1 MRYELY
7 YWPHIQGRGEY
18 VRLALEEGGAD
29 YVDVARL
36 PESEG
41 GGRPAV
47 ARVLQQA
54 SNTHAP
60 MALPFAPPLLKAGK
74 TLISHTANILQYLG
88 PRLGLV
94 PKAESRRLYAHGLQ
108 LTLTDF
114 VREAHDVHHPI
125 ANSLYYEDQKIEALR
140 RSTHFRK
147 ERLTKF
153 LNYFEAVVTRGG
165 GRYVLGKT
173 VSYVD
178 LSMFQ
183 VMASLHYA
191 FPNAMSGLTQ
201 NIPHLNEL
209 KERVALRPRIA
220 RYLASPAR
228 LPFSTHDL
236 MRAYP
241 ELDAAENKMQ

>member
-1 MRYELY
+1 MKYELY

-18 VRLALEEGGAD
+18 VRLALEEGEAD

-47 ARVLQQA
+47 ARVLQDTT
-54 SNTHAP
+54 NIHP
-60 MALPFAPPLLKAGK
+60 PYAPPLLKAGK
-74 TLISHTANILQYLG
+74 QIISHTANILQYLG
-88 PRLGLV
+88 PRLRLV
-94 PKAESRRLYAHGLQ
+94 PKAEALRFYAHGLQ
-108 LTLTDF
+108 LTMTDF

-125 ANSLYYEDQKIEALR
+125 ANSLYYEDQKTEALR
-140 RSTHFRK
+140 RSGHFRN

-153 LNYFEAVVTRGG
+153 LNYFETVLSRSGG
-165 GRYVLGKT
+165 KYMLSKSL
-173 VSYVD
+173 SYVD

-183 VMASLHYA
+183 VMASLNYA
-191 FPNAMSGLTQ
+191 FPKAMAGLQVKIPRLNAL
-201 NIPHLNEL
+201 HDL
-209 KERVALRPRIA
+209 VAERPRIK

-228 LPFSTHDL
+228 LPFNTHDL

-241 ELDAAENKMQ
+241 ELDG

>member
-7 YWPHIQGRGEY
+7 YWPHIQGRGEN
-18 VRLALEEGGAD
+18 VRLALEEGEAD

-47 ARVLQQA
+47 ARLLQDAAHQ
-54 SNTHAP
+54 HP
-60 MALPFAPPLLKAGK
+60 PFAPPLLKAGK
-74 TLISHTANILQYLG
+74 LVVSHTANILQYLG

-94 PKAESRRLYAHGLQ
+94 PKAEAMRLYAHGLQ
-108 LTLTDF
+108 LTMTDF

-140 RSTHFRK
+140 RSGHFRN

-153 LNYFEAVVTRGG
+153 LNYFETVLGRGG
-165 GRYVLGKT
+165 GKYMLGKSL
-173 VSYVD
+173 SYVD

-183 VMASLHYA
+183 VMASLNYA
-191 FPNAMSGLTQ
+191 FPKAMTGMGEKIPRLNALHDLVAAR
-201 NIPHLNEL
+201 P
-209 KERVALRPRIA
+209 RVANYI
-220 RYLASPAR
+220 ASPAR

-236 MRAYP
+236 MRRYP
-241 ELDAAENKMQ
+241 ELDG

>member
-1 MRYELY
+1 MKYELY

-18 VRLALEEGGAD
+18 VRLALEEGEAD

-47 ARVLQQA
+47 AKMLQDA
-54 SNTHAP
+54 ANTH
-60 MALPFAPPLLKAGK
+60 LPFAPPLLKAGK
-74 TLISHTANILQYLG
+74 MIISHTANILQYLG
-88 PRLGLV
+88 PRLDLV
-94 PKAESRRLYAHGLQ
+94 PKAEAQRLYAHGLQ

-140 RSTHFRK
+140 RSGHFRG

-153 LNYFEAVVTRGG
+153 LNYFETVLARGG
-165 GRYVLGKT
+165 GRYLLGKSL
-173 VSYVD
+173 SYVD

-183 VMASLHYA
+183 VMASLNCA
-191 FPNAMSGLTQ
+191 FPRAMAGLSEKIPRLNAL
-201 NIPHLNEL
+201 HDV
-209 KERVALRPRIA
+209 VAARPRIA
-220 RYLASPAR
+220 RYIASPAR
-228 LPFSTHDL
+228 LPFNTHDL
-236 MRAYP
+236 MRHYP
-241 ELDAAENKMQ
+241 ELDG

>member
-1 MRYELY
+1 MKYELY

-18 VRLALEEGGAD
+18 VRLALEEGEAD
-29 YVDVARL
+29 YLDVARL

-47 ARVLQQA
+47 AKMLQDA
-54 SNTHAP
+54 ANVHP
-60 MALPFAPPLLKAGK
+60 PFAPPLLKAGK
-74 TLISHTANILQYLG
+74 TIVSHTANVLQYLG

-94 PKAESRRLYAHGLQ
+94 PKAEATRLYAHGLQ
-108 LTLTDF
+108 LTMTDF

-125 ANSLYYEDQKIEALR
+125 ANSLYYEDQKTEAAR
-140 RSTHFRK
+140 RAGHFRN

-153 LNYFEAVVTRGG
+153 LNYFETVLTRGG
-165 GRYVLGKT
+165 GQYMLGRSL
-173 VSYVD
+173 SYVD

-191 FPNAMSGLTQ
+191 FPRAMAGMQVKIPRLCGLH
-201 NIPHLNEL
+201 NL
-209 KERVALRPRIA
+209 VAARPRIA
-220 RYLASPAR
+220 RYVASPAR

-236 MRAYP
+236 MRHYP
-241 ELDAAENKMQ
+241 ELDA

>member
-1 MRYELY
+1 MKYELY

-18 VRLALEEGGAD
+18 VRLALEEGEAD

-47 ARVLQQA
+47 ARLLQDT
-54 SNTHAP
+54 SNMHP
-60 MALPFAPPLLKAGK
+60 PFAPPLLKAGER
-74 TLISHTANILQYLG
+74 IVSHTANILQYLG

-94 PKAESRRLYAHGLQ
+94 PKAEAQRVWAHGLQ
-108 LTLTDF
+108 LTITDF

-125 ANSLYYEDQKIEALR
+125 ANSLYYDDQKTEALR
-140 RSTHFRK
+140 RSGHFRN

-153 LNYFEAVVTRGG
+153 LNYFESVIARGG
-165 GRYVLGKT
+165 GKYMLGKSL
-173 VSYVD
+173 SYVD

-183 VMASLHYA
+183 VMASLNYA
-191 FPNAMSGLTQ
+191 FPKALSGLSAKITR
-201 NIPHLNEL
+201 LN
-209 KERVALRPRIA
+209 ALHDLIAVRPRIA
-220 RYLASPAR
+220 RYIASPAR

-236 MRAYP
+236 MRQYP
-241 ELDAAENKMQ
+241 ELDG

>member
-18 VRLALEEGGAD
+18 VRLALEEGAAD

-36 PESEG
+36 TEAEG

-47 ARVLQQA
+47 AKLLQDA
-54 SNTHAP
+54 ANKHP
-60 MALPFAPPLLKAGK
+60 PFAPPLLKAGRII
-74 TLISHTANILQYLG
+74 ISHTANILQYLG

-94 PKAESRRLYAHGLQ
+94 PKADAMRFYAHGLQ
-108 LTLTDF
+108 LTITDF

-125 ANSLYYEDQKIEALR
+125 ANSLYYEDQKAEALR
-140 RSTHFRK
+140 RSGHFRN

-153 LNYFEAVVTRGG
+153 MNYFETVLARSGG
-165 GRYVLGKT
+165 KFMLGKSL
-173 VSYVD
+173 SYVD

-183 VMASLHYA
+183 VMASLNYA
-191 FPNAMSGLTQ
+191 FPGAMAGLSDKLPRLNAL
-201 NIPHLNEL
+201 HD
-209 KERVALRPRIA
+209 RVAARPRVA
-220 RYLASPAR
+220 RYIASPAR

-236 MRAYP
+236 MRLYP
-241 ELDAAENKMQ
+241 ELDG

>member
-36 PESEG
+36 PEAEG

-47 ARVLQQA
+47 ARLLQEA
-54 SNTHAP
+54 SNKHP
-60 MALPFAPPLLKAGK
+60 PFAPPLLKAGK
-74 TLISHTANILQYLG
+74 LIVSHTANILQYLG

-94 PKAESRRLYAHGLQ
+94 PKAEAQRLWAHGLQ
-108 LTLTDF
+108 LTITDF

-125 ANSLYYEDQKIEALR
+125 ANSLYYEDQKTESLR
-140 RSTHFRK
+140 RAGHFKK

-153 LNYFEAVVTRGG
+153 TNYFETVLTRSG
-165 GRYVLGKT
+165 GRCMLGKSL
-173 VSYVD
+173 SYVD

-183 VMASLHYA
+183 VMASLNYA
-191 FPNAMSGLTQ
+191 FPQAMAGLRPRLPRLNAL
-201 NIPHLNEL
+201 HDL
-209 KERVALRPRIA
+209 VAARPRIA
-220 RYLASPAR
+220 HYIASPAR

-236 MRAYP
+236 MRHYP
-241 ELDAAENKMQ
+241 ELDGMG

>member
-1 MRYELY
+1 MKYELY

-47 ARVLQQA
+47 ACLLQDT
-54 SNTHAP
+54 SNAHP
-60 MALPFAPPLLKAGK
+60 PFAPPLLKAGK
-74 TLISHTANILQYLG
+74 LIVSHTANVLQYLS

-94 PKAESRRLYAHGLQ
+94 PKAEATRVYAHGLQ
-108 LTLTDF
+108 LTMTDF

-125 ANSLYYEDQKIEALR
+125 ANSLYYEDQKAESLR
-140 RSTHFRK
+140 RSGHFK
-147 ERLTKF
+147 GERLTKF
-153 LNYFEAVVTRGG
+153 LNYFETVLARGG
-165 GRYVLGKT
+165 GKYMLGKSL
-173 VSYVD
+173 SYVD

-183 VMASLHYA
+183 VMASLNYA
-191 FPNAMSGLTQ
+191 FPHAMASMQTKIPRLNAL
-201 NIPHLNEL
+201 HDL
-209 KERVALRPRIA
+209 VAARPRIA
-220 RYLASPAR
+220 KYIASPAR

-236 MRAYP
+236 MRHYP
-241 ELDAAENKMQ
+241 ELDG

>member
-18 VRLALEEGGAD
+18 VRLALEEGEAD

-47 ARVLQQA
+47 ARMLQDAA
-54 SNTHAP
+54 STHP
-60 MALPFAPPLLKAGK
+60 PFAPPLLKAGK
-74 TLISHTANILQYLG
+74 LMVSHTANVLQYLG

-94 PKAESRRLYAHGLQ
+94 PKAEAQRLWAHGLQ

-125 ANSLYYEDQKIEALR
+125 ANILYYEDQKPEALR
-140 RSTHFRK
+140 RAGHFRA

-153 LNYFEAVVTRGG
+153 LNYFETVLARSGG
-165 GRYVLGKT
+165 KYMLGKSL
-173 VSYVD
+173 SYVD

-183 VMASLHYA
+183 VMASLNYA
-191 FPNAMSGLTQ
+191 FPQAMAGMQ
-201 NIPHLNEL
+201 AKIPRLVILHDL
-209 KERVALRPRIA
+209 VTARPRIA
-220 RYLASPAR
+220 KYLASPVR
-228 LPFSTHDL
+228 LPFNTHDL
-236 MRAYP
+236 MRHYP
-241 ELDAAENKMQ
+241 ELDG